1 MVNELLLFKVKEWK
15 RVARFQTRRRGKAG
29 MVQRHNLTVVVLET
43 ENWPP
48 VFVGG
53 GTCWCAALGM
63 GELLSLESS
72 QEPRVLGPFP

>member
-1 MVNELLLFKVKEWK
+1 MVNELLLIKVKEWK

-48 VFVGG
+48 CICRRGYMLVCCLRHG
-53 GTCWCAALGM
+53 
-63 GELLSLESS
+63 
-72 QEPRVLGPFP
+72 